1 MRIADRLSCIKPSA
15 TLAVNAKALELKNKG
30 VKVAS
35 LAVGEPDFDT
45 PAHICAAAKAA
56 LDAGRTRY
64 TAVGGIPELRKA
76 VGAYFSR
83 TYGVQV
89 PAESVVISNGGKHIL
104 YNVFMAMLNAGDE
117 VLVPAPY
124 WTSYPDMVLL
134 CGATPVAVPAGAAQG
149 FKITPASLEAFRT
162 PKTRMLILNS
172 PSNPTGAVY
181 TRAELDAIMQ
191 WAMDADIFV
200 VADEIYD
207 QLVYSPAE
215 KVSVVSWWERF
226 PEKVAVVNGVAKTFA
241 MTGWRVGYCVVHPAL
256 AKAMITL
263 QGQSTSNVC
272 SIAQWAALAALEGP
286 MDCVHSMKES
296 FMRRRDRACAVIDT
310 WQGVICPK
318 PQGAFYLFMDVS
330 ALYSPCMADSAQLC
344 TRLLEESHVALVPG
358 SAFGDDACVRLSYA
372 VADTVLDEALQRTG
386 AFLEKAR
393 VGTF

>member
-15 TLAVNAKALELKNKG
+15 TLAVNAKALELKNQG
-30 VKVAS
+30 IKVAS
-35 LAVGEPDFDT
+35 LAVGEPDFNT
-45 PAHICAAAKAA
+45 PDHICVAAKAA
-56 LDAGRTRY
+56 MDAGHTRY

-89 PAESVVISNGGKHIL
+89 PTESVVISNGGKHIL
-104 YNVFMAMLNAGDE
+104 YNVFLAILNAGDE

-134 CGATPVAVPAGAAQG
+134 SGATPVAVPAGTAQG
-149 FKITPASLEAFRT
+149 FKITPASLEAHRS

-191 WAMDADIFV
+191 WAMDNDIFV

-207 QLVYSPAE
+207 QLVYAPAE
-215 KVSVVSWWERF
+215 AVSVVSWWERY

-241 MTGWRVGYCVVHPAL
+241 MTGWRVGYCVVHPVL

-286 MDCVHSMKES
+286 MDCVYRMKES
-296 FMRRRDRACAVIDT
+296 FVRRRDRACKVIDS
-310 WQGVICPK
+310 WQGVVCPK

-330 ALYSPCMADSAQLC
+330 ALYTASITNSAELC

-358 SAFGDDACVRLSYA
+358 SAFGDDACIRLSYA
-372 VADTVLDEALQRTG
+372 VADTVLDEALERMG
-386 AFLEKAR
+386 AFLQKIRSEK
-393 VGTF
+393 